1 MNLKAESPTLHDLRA
16 KPHLS
21 ASSVMDYIECGLRY
35 KLSRVDKKTPDHRS
49 ASLVLGSAIHRTLKQ
64 YNIARRDGKT
74 FTLEDLQDRFDSN
87 WKDIA
92 QGFVMISYPKD
103 APDIMTFKEGVKL
116 IETFYDH
123 LPDEPYEVLEVEE
136 PFQFYIH
143 GIEAPVIGAMDLI
156 EADESGTVI
165 IADYKTSAKAY
176 SKDQINRN
184 FQMTVYQMA
193 ARANGY
199 ADRELLLR
207 FDCLIK
213 TKTPKFEQYYTT
225 RSEDDLTR
233 AEMVI
238 RAVWDGINKNVFV
251 PNPTSWKCKNCEF
264 KSHCVK
270 WHEKGTLL

>member
-1 MNLKAESPTLHDLRA
+1 MNLKAESPRLYDLRA

-21 ASSVMDYIECGLRY
+21 ASGVMDYIECGLRY
-35 KLSRVDKKTPDHRS
+35 KFSRVDKKTPDFRS
-49 ASLVLGSAIHRTLKQ
+49 PNLVLGSAIHRTLKQ
-64 YNIARRDGKT
+64 YNIARRNGKML
-74 FTLEDLQDRFDSN
+74 TLEDLQDRFDVN

-92 QGFVMISYPKD
+92 KGFVMIRYPKGTNG
-103 APDIMTFKEGVKL
+103 IMTFNEGVKL
-116 IETFYDH
+116 IETFYEN
-123 LPDEPYEVLEVEE
+123 LPEKPYTVLEVEE

-156 EADESGTVI
+156 EADESGTAI

-176 SKDQINRN
+176 SKDQIDRN
-184 FQMTVYQMA
+184 FQMTVYHMA

-207 FDCLIK
+207 LDCLIK

-225 RSEDDLTR
+225 RSEDDATR
-233 AEMVI
+233 AEMVF

-251 PNPTSWKCKNCEF
+251 PNPTSWKCKNCEY
-264 KSHCVK
+264 KSHCNK